1 MRLVLLFVLVWL
13 CTPSFAKE
21 STCYGTTRH
30 GRIEDAV
37 KLPDSGPN
45 FVSYGNIPELAGR
58 TYVHSKVRDVVISAY
73 KLLEKEQPGKVFKY
87 AETGTRQG
95 GKFWPHK
102 THQNGLSVDLMVPVL
117 DEQENSVHLPT
128 NPLNEYGYA
137 IEFDDEGRYE
147 DYRIDFEALGALIVA
162 LHRSASSHG
171 IGLWRVLFV
180 PNLQPYLYKSTY
192 GDYIRA
198 NITIP
203 TKRSWRPH
211 DEHIHVDFVVKCL
224 PLKG

>member
-1 MRLVLLFVLVWL
+1 MRSVLLIVLL
-13 CTPSFAKE
+13 CLCSPSFAKQ
-21 STCYGTTRH
+21 STCYGTTKR

-37 KLPDSGPN
+37 KLPDFGPN

-58 TYVHSKVRDVVISAY
+58 TYVHSKVRDVIVSAY
-73 KLLEKEQPGKVFKY
+73 ESLEKEQPGKVFKY
-87 AETGTRQG
+87 AETGTKLG
-95 GKFWPHK
+95 GSFWPHK

-117 DEQENSVHLPT
+117 DENGNSVHLPT

-137 IEFDDEGRYE
+137 IEFDEQGRYE
-147 DYRIDFEALGALIVA
+147 GYRIDFDALGALIVA
-162 LHRSASSHG
+162 LHKSASRHG

-180 PNLQPYLYKSTY
+180 PNLQPYLYKTAY

-203 TKRSWRPH
+203 SKRSWRPH

-224 PLKG
+224 PL

>member
-1 MRLVLLFVLVWL
+1 MRSVLLIVLVCL
-13 CTPSFAKE
+13 CAPSFAKQ
-21 STCYGTTRH
+21 STCYGTTKR

-58 TYVHSKVRDVVISAY
+58 TYVHSKVRDVIVSAY
-73 KLLEKEQPGKVFKY
+73 ESLEKEQPGKVFKY
-87 AETGTRQG
+87 AETGTKLG
-95 GKFWPHK
+95 GSFWPHK

-117 DEQENSVHLPT
+117 DENGISVHLPT

-137 IEFDDEGRYE
+137 IEFDEQGRYE
-147 DYRIDFEALGALIVA
+147 GYRIDFDALGALIVA
-162 LHRSASSHG
+162 LHKSASRHG

-180 PNLQPYLYKSTY
+180 PNLQPYLYKTAY

-203 TKRSWRPH
+203 SKRSWRPH

-224 PLKG
+224 PL

>member
-1 MRLVLLFVLVWL
+1 MRSVLLIVLVCL
-13 CTPSFAKE
+13 FAPSFAKE
-21 STCYGTTRH
+21 STCYGTTKR

-58 TYVHSKVRDVVISAY
+58 TYVHSKVRDVIVSAY
-73 KLLEKEQPGKVFKY
+73 ESLEKEQPGKVFKY
-87 AETGTRQG
+87 AETGTKLG
-95 GKFWPHK
+95 GSFWPHK

-117 DEQENSVHLPT
+117 DENGISVRLPT

-137 IEFDDEGRYE
+137 IEFDEQGRYE
-147 DYRIDFEALGALIVA
+147 GYRIDFDALGALIVA
-162 LHRSASSHG
+162 LHKSASRHG

-180 PNLQPYLYKSTY
+180 PNLQPYLYKTAY

-203 TKRSWRPH
+203 SKRSWRPH

-224 PLKG
+224 PL

>member
-1 MRLVLLFVLVWL
+1 MKSFPLIVLV
-13 CTPSFAKE
+13 CFSAASFAKE
-21 STCYGTTRH
+21 STCYGTTKK
-30 GRIEDAV
+30 GRIENAV
-37 KLPDSGPN
+37 KLPDSGAN

-58 TYVHSKVRDVVISAY
+58 TYVHSKVRDVIISAY
-73 KLLEKEQPGKVFKY
+73 ESLAKEQPGKVFKY
-87 AETGTRQG
+87 AETGTERG

-102 THQNGLSVDLMVPVL
+102 THQNGLSVDHMVPVL
-117 DEQENSVHLPT
+117 DEQGNSVHLPT

-137 IEFDDEGRYE
+137 IEFDEHGRYE
-147 DYRIDFEALGALIVA
+147 GYRIDFEALGALIVA
-162 LHRSASSHG
+162 LHKSALRHG
-171 IGLWRVLFV
+171 TGIWRVLFV
-180 PNLQPYLYKSTY
+180 PSLQPQLYKTRY

-211 DEHIHVDFVVKCL
+211 DEHIHVDFVVECL